1 MELIS
6 ILFLPVY
13 FVLNPIRLKRRKI
26 ELAVISDVHLG
37 TYGCHAE
44 ELITY
49 LNSIQPKKLILNG
62 DIIDIWQFSKRY
74 FPPSHLKVLRKII
87 GMASRGTEVYYI
99 TGNHDEMLRKFSDTS
114 MGNFKIMNKLV
125 LNLDGKK
132 AWIFHGDVFDVSIQN
147 AKWLAKL
154 GGYGYDL
161 LILINSSLNWCLAKM
176 GREKYSLSK
185 KIKNSV
191 KGAVK
196 YINDFEKTAAELAIE
211 NEYDYVV
218 CGHIHQP
225 KKEIYENKYGRCTYL
240 NSGDWVENLTALEY
254 SFKRWKIYHYNH
266 DRLSPFFMDE
276 DLKEMDMNDL
286 IASITDKE
294 VRMENLTEEQF
305 SEREEHIDP
314 DFLDNK
320 GLSQD

>member
-1 MELIS
+1 
-6 ILFLPVY
+6 
-13 FVLNPIRLKRRKI
+13 
-26 ELAVISDVHLG
+26 LAVISDVHLG
-37 TYGCHAE
+37 TYGCHAD

-62 DIIDIWQFSKRY
+62 DIIDIWQFNKRY

-87 GMASRGTEVYYI
+87 GMASKGTEVHYI

-114 MGNFKIMNKLV
+114 MGNFKVVDKLV

-161 LILINSSLNWCLAKM
+161 LILINSFLNWCLAKM

-185 KIKNSV
+185 RIKNSV

-196 YINDFEKTAAELAIE
+196 YINNFEKTAAELAIE
-211 NEYDYVV
+211 NHYDYVV

-225 KKEIYENKYGRCTYL
+225 KKEVYENKYGSCTYL

-266 DRLSPFFMDE
+266 DKLSPFFMDE
-276 DLKEMDMNDL
+276 DLKEMNMNDL

-294 VRMENLTEEQF
+294 AIVEDLTEKHF
-305 SEREEHIDP
+305 SETEENMDN
-314 DFLDNK
+314 DFLDNQ